1 MTPELSVI
9 LVVGERRDRA
19 VGALASVLA
28 QDAIERL
35 EILLLDLA
43 PGDPPPVPG
52 SEHPAVRTVK
62 LPPDTLFSTAKARA
76 VRMASAPVVVFLE
89 EHCRTHPGWAGALIA
104 AHRGPWAGVG
114 AEVHNGNP
122 EVALSRT
129 IQVLNYLWW
138 LPPAPRAE
146 FEMLPGHNS
155 SFKRDLL
162 LAYGDELQELL
173 RAEIVLHTRLRRD
186 GHRLLLEPAA
196 KFSHINESSLGS
208 ALRGR
213 FLFNRCYG
221 PMRARAFGWSLPRRL
236 FYAAA
241 LPVLPFYT
249 LSRLLQYAAL
259 RRPERLGRVI
269 AGAPLLL
276 FVQLA
281 SAAGHSLGLLFG
293 MGDAE
298 ARFSLFE
305 MNEFR
310 RHQEPVV
317 KSQG

>member
-1 MTPELSVI
+1 MQPELSVI
-9 LVVGERRDRA
+9 LVIGERRDR
-19 VGALASVLA
+19 VVSALASVLA
-28 QDAIERL
+28 QDVIDRV
-35 EILLLDLA
+35 EILLLDLG
-43 PGDPPPVPG
+43 PGDPPPVQG
-52 SEHPAVRTVK
+52 SDHPAVRIIK
-62 LPPDTLFSTAKARA
+62 LPPDTLFSGAKAQA
-76 VRMASAPVVVFLE
+76 IRMASAPVVVFLE
-89 EHCRTHPGWAGALIA
+89 EHCRTHPGWARALIE

-122 EVALSRT
+122 EVLLSRT

-162 LAYGDELQELL
+162 LAYGDELKELL

-186 GHRLLLEPAA
+186 GYRLLLEPAA

-208 ALRGR
+208 AVRGR
-213 FLFNRCYG
+213 FLFNRCYA
-221 PMRARAFGWSLPRRL
+221 PMRAKTFGWSPARRL

-241 LPVLPFYT
+241 LPVFPFYT
-249 LSRLLQYAAL
+249 LSRMLYYAAL
-259 RRPERLGRVI
+259 RRPERLPWVI
-269 AGAPLLL
+269 VGAPLLL
-276 FVQLA
+276 AVQFA

-298 ARFSLFE
+298 ARFSFFE

-310 RHQEPVV
+310 RHQR
-317 KSQG
+317 

>member
-19 VGALASVLA
+19 VSALASVLA
-28 QDAIERL
+28 QDVIERL

-52 SEHPAVRTVK
+52 SDHPAVRIVK
-62 LPPDTLFSTAKARA
+62 LPPETLFSAAKARA

-162 LAYGDELQELL
+162 LAYGDELEELL

-310 RHQEPVV
+310 RHREPAV
-317 KSQG
+317 KKQG

>member
-1 MTPELSVI
+1 MQPELSVI
-9 LVVGERRDRA
+9 LVVGERRDR
-19 VGALASVLA
+19 VVPALASVLA
-28 QDAIERL
+28 QDVIERL
-35 EILLLDLA
+35 EILLLDLGA
-43 PGDPPPVPG
+43 GDPLPVPG
-52 SEHPAVRTVK
+52 SDHPAVRRIK
-62 LPPDTLFSTAKARA
+62 LPPDTLFSSAKARA
-76 VRMASAPVVVFLE
+76 IRMASAPVVVFLE
-89 EHCRTHPGWAGALIA
+89 EHCRTHPGWAQALIE

-122 EVALSRT
+122 EVGLSRT

-146 FEMLPGHNS
+146 FDMLPGHNS

-162 LAYGDELQELL
+162 LAYGDELEELL
-173 RAEIVLHTRLRRD
+173 RAEIVLHSRLRRD

-208 ALRGR
+208 AFRGR

-221 PMRARAFGWSLPRRL
+221 PARAKAFGWSLGRRL

-241 LPVLPFYT
+241 LPVFPFYT
-249 LSRLLQYAAL
+249 LTRLLQYAVR

-269 AGAPLLL
+269 AGTPLLL
-276 FVQLA
+276 AVQLA

-293 MGDAE
+293 TGDAE
-298 ARFSLFE
+298 ARFSRFE
-305 MNEFR
+305 MNEYR
-310 RHQEPVV
+310 RHQ
-317 KSQG
+317 G

>member
-9 LVVGERRDRA
+9 LVVGERRDRV

-28 QDAIERL
+28 QDVADRL
-35 EILLLDLA
+35 EILLFDLG
-43 PGDPPPVPG
+43 PGDPPPVQG
-52 SEHPAVRTVK
+52 SGHPAVRVVK
-62 LPPDTLFSTAKARA
+62 MPPDTLFSAAKAKA
-76 VRMASAPVVVFLE
+76 IRMASAPVVVFLE
-89 EHCRTHPGWAGALIA
+89 EHCRTHPGWARALIE

-122 EVALSRT
+122 EVLLSRT

-162 LAYGDELQELL
+162 LAYGDELEELL

-208 ALRGR
+208 AFRGR

-241 LPVLPFYT
+241 MPVFPFYT
-249 LSRLLQYAAL
+249 LSRLLHYAV
-259 RRPERLGRVI
+259 RRRRDRLAWVI

-276 FVQLA
+276 AVQIA

-293 MGDAE
+293 TGDAE
-298 ARFSLFE
+298 ARFSHFE

-317 KSQG
+317 KG

>member
-1 MTPELSVI
+1 MI
-9 LVVGERRDRA
+9 LVVGERRDR
-19 VGALASVLA
+19 VVPALASVLS
-28 QDAIERL
+28 QDVVDRL
-35 EILLLDLA
+35 EILLFDLGE
-43 PGDPPPVPG
+43 GDPPPVQG
-52 SEHPAVRTVK
+52 SDHPAVRVFK
-62 LPPDTLFSTAKARA
+62 MPPDTLFSNAKARA
-76 VRMASAPVVVFLE
+76 IRLASAPVVVFLE
-89 EHCRTHPGWAGALIA
+89 EHCRTHPGWARALIE

-129 IQVLNYLWW
+129 LQMLNYLWW

-162 LAYGDELQELL
+162 LAYGDELEELL
-173 RAEIVLHTRLRRD
+173 RAEIVLHSRLRRD

-208 ALRGR
+208 AFRGR

-221 PMRARAFGWSLPRRL
+221 PARAKAFGWSLGRRL

-241 LPVLPFYT
+241 MPVFPFYT
-249 LSRLLQYAAL
+249 VTRLLQYAVR
-259 RRPERLGRVI
+259 RRPERLARVI
-269 AGAPLLL
+269 AGAPLL
-276 FVQLA
+276 FVVQLA

-293 MGDAE
+293 TGDAE
-298 ARFSLFE
+298 ARFSRFE
-305 MNEFR
+305 MNEHR

-317 KSQG
+317 KT

>member
-19 VGALASVLA
+19 VPALASVLA
-28 QDAIERL
+28 QDVVDRL

-52 SEHPAVRTVK
+52 SDHPAVRIVK
-62 LPPDTLFSTAKARA
+62 MPPDTLFSGAKAKA
-76 VRMASAPVVVFLE
+76 IRMASAPVVVFLE
-89 EHCRTHPGWAGALIA
+89 EHCRTHPGWARALIE

-129 IQVLNYLWW
+129 IQILNYLWW

-146 FEMLPGHNS
+146 FDMLPGHNS

-162 LAYGDELQELL
+162 LAYGDELENLL
-173 RAEIVLHTRLRRD
+173 RAEIVLHSRLRHD

-208 ALRGR
+208 ATRGR
-213 FLFNRCYG
+213 FLFNRCYA
-221 PMRARAFGWSLPRRL
+221 PMRARTFGWSLPRRL

-241 LPVLPFYT
+241 MPIFPFYT
-249 LSRLLQYAAL
+249 LSRILYYAAR
-259 RRPERLGRVI
+259 RRPERLAWVI

-276 FVQLA
+276 LVQLA

-317 KSQG
+317 KRQG

>member
-19 VGALASVLA
+19 VPALASVLA
-28 QDAIERL
+28 QDVIDRL

-43 PGDPPPVPG
+43 PGDPPPIPG
-52 SEHPAVRTVK
+52 SDHPAVRIVK
-62 LPPDTLFSTAKARA
+62 LPPGTLFSGAKARA
-76 VRMASAPVVVFLE
+76 IRMASAPVVVFLE
-89 EHCRTHPGWAGALIA
+89 EHCRTHPGWARALIE

-122 EVALSRT
+122 EVFLSRT
-129 IQVLNYLWW
+129 IQILNYLWW

-146 FEMLPGHNS
+146 FDMLPGHNS

-162 LAYGDELQELL
+162 LAYGDELEDLL
-173 RAEIVLHTRLRRD
+173 RAEIVLHSRLRRD

-208 ALRGR
+208 ATRGR

-241 LPVLPFYT
+241 LPIFPFYT

-259 RRPERLGRVI
+259 RRPERLGQVI

-305 MNEFR
+305 MNELR